1 MRHVRPLA
9 AALACLLLAPACRA
23 APQGVALPD
32 APRLLASCTGRLSAL
47 LEHQWLMAA
56 PEAEATED
64 LRARMLA
71 LLAAATD
78 PAPAPD
84 ITRALLAA
92 RVEAKAAQAALL
104 TRATFGTPSPRA
116 ARRARSEIARC
127 RALLP
132 D

>member
-1 MRHVRPLA
+1 MCHVRPLA
-9 AALACLLLAPACRA
+9 IALTCLLLPPACRA
-23 APQGVALPD
+23 APQAVALPD
-32 APRLLASCTGRLSAL
+32 APRLLADCTGRLSAL

-56 PEAEATED
+56 PEARETED
-64 LRARMLA
+64 LRARTLA

-78 PAPAPD
+78 PEPAPK
-84 ITRALLAA
+84 ITHALLAA
-92 RVEAKAAQAALL
+92 RIEAKAAQAALL
-104 TRATFGTPSPRA
+104 ARATFGPPSPRA